1 MIGAVSMYD
10 LPAEVNEKLNT
21 FENEDGETTHYEYN
35 VSFSATVCRVL
46 SVFCIVF
53 YVGYSTFCAY
63 IFDGKTVGKKMMKLR
78 MIVCDAGQEPEA
90 EEEKKE
96 WEKKNNKHIFVR
108 EVLGKVILN
117 SIPVIPVISIFTMI
131 FTKKRLAL
139 HDMIGK
145 TRVVE
150 EIVV

>member
-1 MIGAVSMYD
+1 
-10 LPAEVNEKLNT
+10 
-21 FENEDGETTHYEYN
+21 
-35 VSFSATVCRVL
+35 
-46 SVFCIVF
+46 
-53 YVGYSTFCAY
+53 
-63 IFDGKTVGKKMMKLR
+63 MMKLR
-78 MIVCDAGQEPEA
+78 MIVCDAGQETEA